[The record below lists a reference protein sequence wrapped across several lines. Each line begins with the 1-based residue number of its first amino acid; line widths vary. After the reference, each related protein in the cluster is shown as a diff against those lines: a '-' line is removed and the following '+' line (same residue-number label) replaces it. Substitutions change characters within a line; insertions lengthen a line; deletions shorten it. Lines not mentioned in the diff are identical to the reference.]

1 MLRILKLLY
10 LSLQMDTWKYL
21 KTLSLAWFNITA
33 VTLTSN
39 LVLYPLAK
47 MRGIHFD
54 GNSLPSLTEYVY
66 YFVISLLLL
75 EIYFYY
81 GHRSVNYYL
90 PYSINLLTLS
100 VHLTTVE

>member
-1 MLRILKLLY
+1 MLVILKLLY
-10 LSLQMDTWKYL
+10 LFLQMDTRKYL
-21 KTLSLAWFNITA
+21 KTFSLAWFNIIV

-39 LVLYPLAK
+39 VLLYPLAK
-47 MRGIHFD
+47 MRRIHFD

-90 PYSINLLTLS
+90 PTSLIY
-100 VHLTTVE
+100 